1 MTLQQGLSFG
11 LVGVTV
17 VFFIWGRWRYDLI
30 ALGAL
35 AVGLAIGVIPPTS
48 AFSGLSNDIVIIIA
62 SALVLS
68 SAVARSGIIDTIMA
82 PIMPR
87 LKDERTQVPVLA
99 GAVALLSMVTKN
111 VGALALMM
119 PSALQIS
126 RRTGVSPGR
135 LLMPMSFAS
144 LIGGLAVLVGT
155 SPNIIVSGVREE
167 ATGEPF
173 SMFDFMPVGGTLT
186 VLVLIYLSFAYR
198 ILPKT
203 RRAAIDIDAAL
214 AANAYVTE
222 VEAPENWS
230 FGSGRISD
238 ITEAGKGAVHVVAVL
253 PGGAP
258 ADTPPA
264 TGRIRIGAANLLAR
278 LRGRAATDTP
288 HPNQKIRPGDTL
300 LLEGEEQALNELI
313 QRTKL
318 RLTHADRP
326 IVMDQ
331 PTDEVRVVEAVIS
344 ASSEVIGKTAK
355 SLTLHQTFG
364 VNLLGVSRSGQRMAG
379 KLSTTRLKSGD
390 ILVLQGSE
398 KSIPEA
404 LQALGCLPLAE
415 REVRL
420 GGIRHAVA
428 PVVILGSA
436 MGLVAFG
443 VLEVAAAFFMAAVLV
458 VACGAMRMREAY
470 AALDAPVL
478 ILVAA
483 LIPVSETVQASGG
496 TDLIAIWLS
505 GAFHGMP
512 PIAALTAMMAVAMLA
527 TPFLNNAATVLI
539 VAPIGLSL
547 AKQLGY
553 SPDPFLMAVA
563 IGAGCDFLTPIGHQ
577 CNTLVFAPAGYK
589 FSDYARLGAPLSI
602 LILAVGPSLVA
613 LVWPFT

>member
-1 MTLQQGLSFG
+1 MTHQQGLSFA

-17 VFFIWGRWRYDLI
+17 ILFVWGRWRYDLI

-35 AVGLAIGVIPPTS
+35 AAGLIIGVIPLKN
-48 AFSGLSNDIVIIIA
+48 AFAGLSNDIVIIIA

-68 SAVARSGIIDTIMA
+68 SAVARSGIIDSLMA
-82 PIMPR
+82 PLMPK
-87 LKDERTQVPVLA
+87 LKSEKSQVPVLA
-99 GAVALLSMVTKN
+99 GSVAVLSMVTKN

-167 ATGEPF
+167 ALGEPF
-173 SMFDFMPVGGTLT
+173 RMFDFMPVGGILT
-186 VLVLIYLSFAYR
+186 VLVLIYLTFAYR
-198 ILPKT
+198 ILPST
-203 RRAAIDIDAAL
+203 RRAAVNLDAAL

-222 VEAPENWS
+222 VEAPEGWS
-230 FGSGRISD
+230 FAASRIGD
-238 ITEAGKGAVHVVAVL
+238 LIHAGDGAVRVIAL
-253 PGGAP
+253 
-258 ADTPPA
+258 
-264 TGRIRIGAANLLAR
+264 
-278 LRGRAATDTP
+278 LRGRARTNAP
-288 HPNQKIRPGDTL
+288 HANRKVQAGDTL
-300 LLEGEEQALNELI
+300 LLEGEEQALNEFI
-313 QRTKL
+313 QRTRL

-326 IVMDQ
+326 IVMDE

-344 ASSEVIGKTAK
+344 PSSDVIGKTAK
-355 SLTLHQTFG
+355 SLVLHQTYG
-364 VNLLGVSRSGQRMAG
+364 VNLLGVSRSGRRMAG
-379 KLSTTRLKSGD
+379 GLSTTRLKAGD

-398 KSIPEA
+398 RSIPEA

-420 GGIRHAVA
+420 GGIRHAIA
-428 PVVILGSA
+428 PVAILAAA
-436 MGLVAFG
+436 MALVAFG
-443 VLEVAAAFFMAAVLV
+443 VLEVAAAFFIAAVAV

-496 TDLIAIWLS
+496 TELIASALS
-505 GAFHGMP
+505 GAFHGLP
-512 PIAALTAMMAVAMLA
+512 PLLTLTLMMLVAMLA

-539 VAPIGLSL
+539 VAPIGMSL
-547 AKQLGY
+547 AQQLGY

-577 CNTLVFAPAGYK
+577 CNTLVLGPAGYK
-589 FSDYARLGAPLSI
+589 FSDYARLGAPLSL
-602 LILAVGPSLVA
+602 LILAVAPSLIA
-613 LVWPFT
+613 LFWPFT